1 VEDLMGARWSRWL
14 VLAALALT
22 GLLTAIGL
30 VVGAP
35 RPIHAGPDWPSFGH
49 LLGLD
54 ASGRDFLGVL
64 SAGAVDFT
72 LPGIAAGLVL
82 VVLLGGQGLLALRR
96 PAVGDRADRAPSG
109 VVLAGAAAPRLLV
122 VMVAMLLLEEPSP
135 WVAAGV
141 VTALHAPIAIDEI
154 ARVLARLR
162 DQEILA
168 GTIAHGLARS
178 RIAGRHLL
186 LGHLREPVLRH
197 AAALFSEVAFTQV
210 ALSYLF
216 GASAVTGGLGVSW
229 GMEFR
234 RLAAGLP
241 GHGLRCPVDG
251 PCPELIA
258 LFHAGALLLVS
269 LVLFGGLV
277 RAAHRPGR
285 AS

>member
-1 VEDLMGARWSRWL
+1 MPGRWSRRL
-14 VLAALALT
+14 VVVALALVALLT
-22 GLLTAIGL
+22 IVGLL
-30 VVGAP
+30 VGAP
-35 RPIHAGPDWPSFGH
+35 RPIHAGPAWPGGGH

-64 SAGAVDFT
+64 AAGAVDFT
-72 LPGIAAGLVL
+72 LPGVAAALVL
-82 VVLLGGQGLLALRR
+82 VSLLGARGFAALAR
-96 PAVGDRADRAPSG
+96 PAVGDRATRGPG
-109 VVLAGAAAPRLLV
+109 GIVLAGAAAPRLLV

-135 WVAAGV
+135 WIAAAV
-141 VTALHAPIAIDEI
+141 VTALHVPVASDEI
-154 ARVLARLR
+154 ARALARLR

-168 GTIAHGLARS
+168 GTIAHGLSRW
-178 RIAGRHLL
+178 RIAVYHLL
-186 LGHLREPVLRH
+186 RGHLREPVLRH
-197 AAALFSEVAFTQV
+197 AAALFGEVAFTQV

-234 RLAAGLP
+234 RLAAALP

-251 PCPELIA
+251 TCPELVA
-258 LFHAGALLLVS
+258 LFQAAVLLAVS
-269 LVLFGGLV
+269 LLLFGGLV